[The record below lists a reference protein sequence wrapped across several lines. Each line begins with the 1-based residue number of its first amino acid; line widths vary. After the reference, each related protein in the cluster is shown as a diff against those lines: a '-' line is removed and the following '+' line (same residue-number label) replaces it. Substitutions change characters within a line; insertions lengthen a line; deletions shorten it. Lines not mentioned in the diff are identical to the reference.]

1 MKKEMDNT
9 INNSTLE
16 RIKKFL
22 EKEIRNDTIILS
34 KKISKGLITK
44 DEANSRRQEWMLL
57 LNLVNRITKN
67 ETLLRPQMNLFDVNE
82 YENHKSIF

>member
-22 EKEIRNDTIILS
+22 EKEIRDDTIILS

-44 DEANSRRQEWMLL
+44 DEANLRRKEWMLL